1 MELLFLGTG
10 AADWNISKRV
20 EGEFFRRFSSALVDG
35 ALLIDPGPHIFDFAE
50 KNGTPELFR
59 KVRSVAVTH
68 SHGDHLNAGSVMRL
82 AAETD
87 GELTVYCD
95 PAVEKKLTDAGV
107 AGVTYVRLT
116 PFESV
121 TTPDGYE
128 IIPCRSNHGPYLPG
142 ENTLN
147 FIIGREGRSFF
158 YGLDSGWIMYDT
170 WLRIKKER
178 PNAVIFECTLG
189 FCPGDD
195 RMFGHTGIPM
205 IEIMLETMRAQH
217 GPADDAR
224 YYTSHMA
231 RTLHGSHAELERQ
244 LAHLDVTPAYDG
256 MMITV

>member
-10 AADWNISKRV
+10 AADWNIGRRV

-35 ALLIDPGPHIFDFAE
+35 TLLIDPGPHIFDFAE
-50 KNGTPELFR
+50 KNGMPGLFDS
-59 KVRSVAVTH
+59 VRSVAVTH
-68 SHGDHLNAGSVMRL
+68 SHADHLNAESVMRL
-82 AAETD
+82 AKGKD
-87 GELTVYCD
+87 LTVYCD
-95 PAVEKKLTDAGV
+95 PAVERKLSDSGV
-107 AGVTYVRLT
+107 QNVKFVTLT

-121 TTPDGYE
+121 MTPQGYE
-128 IIPCRSNHGPYLPG
+128 IIPCRSNHGPYLDG

-147 FIIGREGRSFF
+147 FIIRKGERSFF

-217 GPADDAR
+217 GPAEDAA

-231 RTLHGSHAELERQ
+231 RTLHGTHEELTRQ
-244 LAHLDVTPAYDG
+244 LAHLGVTPAYDG
-256 MMITV
+256 MKIKI